1 MWGVNITSGLELELV
16 LSQNREREAL
26 MSHVSTHFIIRNEA
40 VCRHGDWILSTDWL
54 LWTWDTVSEN
64 QRMILS
70 VISHSAWSCWTENTT
85 EAECKHWALVVL
97 TRAPLSSVAGGWTAE
112 NTEVRG
118 QRSGP
123 LWPHTTHSNLRTCR
137 EFRRDV
143 CRGAS
148 AQDELHE
155 VMLVFPFRLLSLKQ
169 RRLQEVPSHSVVL
182 LQPHLLPVC
191 VDPEDVFDCTDV
203 IWLWCFSSWIKWIWL
218 EVHVKSF
225 QRQASML
232 HHEAPPPARRSVLGC
247 FLSASGWRGEEGRT
261 ETPSLCPLG
270 APERLQE
277 VLKYLRRDA
286 ARLWWSRCSC
296 WWRSCCCIQISDQ
309 VLSSWVVK
317 GALV

>member
-54 LWTWDTVSEN
+54 LWTWVTVSEN

-85 EAECKHWALVVL
+85 EAECKHWPLVVL
-97 TRAPLSSVAGGWTAE
+97 TRAPLSSVTGGWTDE
-112 NTEVRG
+112 NTEVGG
-118 QRSGP
+118 QRSEVGATVTSHNTF
-123 LWPHTTHSNLRTCR
+123 LTWGLVESS
-137 EFRRDV
+137 D

-182 LQPHLLPVC
+182 L
-191 VDPEDVFDCTDV
+191 
-203 IWLWCFSSWIKWIWL
+203 
-218 EVHVKSF
+218 
-225 QRQASML
+225 
-232 HHEAPPPARRSVLGC
+232 
-247 FLSASGWRGEEGRT
+247 
-261 ETPSLCPLG
+261 
-270 APERLQE
+270 
-277 VLKYLRRDA
+277 
-286 ARLWWSRCSC
+286 
-296 WWRSCCCIQISDQ
+296 
-309 VLSSWVVK
+309 
-317 GALV
+317 